1 MLDRVADLAEDFD
14 SVTDGKA
21 MLVTE
26 LRDRDALDILHDE
39 VRAAL
44 RCGAAVKDACDAW
57 MIHQGQRLPFSLET
71 RDHGLG
77 VHPQLDDLYR
87 NAPPNRLEL
96 VSEIDG
102 SEPTFADQGAER
114 IAVDGGSDQIVRPWS
129 KGRDVVI
136 IVIIRIL
143 EQRQHTLFELLVI
156 PAGLLDIGIAVG
168 SGQVYRRLKNVLGV
182 TRSVSH
188 RLITRFDH
196 HRCPIGVATKPWRKP
211 TSS

>member
-1 MLDRVADLAEDFD
+1 
-14 SVTDGKA
+14 

-87 NAPPNRLEL
+87 NTPPNRIGL

-102 SEPTFADQGAER
+102 SEPALTYQGAER
-114 IAVDGGSDQIVRPWS
+114 VAIDGGSDQVICPGS
-129 KGRDVVI
+129 KGCDVVI
-136 IVIIRIL
+136 LVIIRVL
-143 EQRQHTLFELLVI
+143 EKR
-156 PAGLLDIGIAVG
+156 
-168 SGQVYRRLKNVLGV
+168 
-182 TRSVSH
+182 
-188 RLITRFDH
+188 
-196 HRCPIGVATKPWRKP
+196 
-211 TSS
+211 